1 MVFTNRQRP
10 QTISLKVKDSL
21 ITEVSESKFL
31 GVIVDNN
38 LNWNSHIRY
47 IADKISKSSSIM
59 RYLRYSFPT
68 NILKTLY
75 MSLVLPYLSYCNI
88 VWGSAF
94 KTSLN
99 PLVILQKKCIRTI
112 TKSDYLAH
120 SKPLFLKSKL
130 LTINQLFDFNCT
142 QFIFKIL
149 YTGQYPDYKLKLL
162 ENQASHDHNTRNRTL
177 LRPPFE
183 RLKKFMVSF
192 FNNGIKVWNN
202 ISEFVKTSK
211 SIRTFKIR
219 MKNWLLHNN

>member
-1 MVFTNRQRP
+1 
-10 QTISLKVKDSL
+10 
-21 ITEVSESKFL
+21 
-31 GVIVDNN
+31 
-38 LNWNSHIRY
+38 
-47 IADKISKSSSIM
+47 M

-130 LTINQLFDFNCT
+130 LTINQLFDFNCA

-149 YTGQYPDYKLKLL
+149 YTGQYPDYKLKLWKIKPVMIIIL
-162 ENQASHDHNTRNRTL
+162 EIVL
-177 LRPPFE
+177 Y
-183 RLKKFMVSF
+183 
-192 FNNGIKVWNN
+192 
-202 ISEFVKTSK
+202 
-211 SIRTFKIR
+211 
-219 MKNWLLHNN
+219 